1 MVYSY
6 VNSLYFITG
15 TMSSVGY
22 GDNNNKGKDIV
33 ERIFLMITI
42 FLGIAVFSI
51 IKQQVLSYRIEP
63 TLDLLVK
70 QNLADVNDYLYRLSS
85 VRK

>member
-70 QNLADVNDYLYRLSS
+70 QNIADVTDYLYRLSA